1 MKGLIRLWTSTT
13 TRSSI
18 RLASIRQ
25 VGTGVT
31 ATTSSTRAG
40 DHVRR
45 THLAPNAKLL
55 NNSIIADLRLR
66 CMLLIASKSAVIKSA
81 STRIATTAAE
91 ETETRDMCLM
101 KRSITEALM
110 LALS

>member
-1 MKGLIRLWTSTT
+1 
-13 TRSSI
+13 
-18 RLASIRQ
+18 
-25 VGTGVT
+25 
-31 ATTSSTRAG
+31 
-40 DHVRR
+40 
-45 THLAPNAKLL
+45 
-55 NNSIIADLRLR
+55 
-66 CMLLIASKSAVIKSA
+66 MLLIASKSAVIKSA